1 MADTIVIAI
10 LALLFVGAIGIV
22 VKLDDKLVEERSN
35 SKSLQCTIKTLEE
48 SLKKEILI
56 KNTLRHRLEAL
67 QEDYNRLSYEY
78 RELESK
84 TFTIDADNLKV

>member
-1 MADTIVIAI
+1 MADTIIIAI

-22 VKLDDKLVEERSN
+22 AKLDDKLVEERSN
-35 SKSLQCTIKTLEE
+35 SKSLQCSIDELEKRLE
-48 SLKKEILI
+48 KEIRI
-56 KNTLRHRLEAL
+56 KNTLKHQLEAL
-67 QEDYNRLSYEY
+67 QEDYNRLSFEY

>member
-1 MADTIVIAI
+1 MADTIIIAI

-22 VKLDDKLVEERSN
+22 AKLDDKLVEERSK
-35 SKSLQCTIKTLEE
+35 SKSLQCSIDELKKRLE
-48 SLKKEILI
+48 KEILT

-67 QEDYNRLSYEY
+67 QEDYNRLSFEY

-84 TFTIDADNLKV
+84 TFTIDTDNLKV